1 MRARNYL
8 TADEWRRRL
17 DREMARVLA
26 APDRFHPTVRWWAEW
41 RREWL
46 TERGALD
53 TPPYTTGSRCTEPV
67 VRGAEQ
73 GKLF

>member
-1 MRARNYL
+1 MRRRTYL

-17 DREMARVLA
+17 DECMARVLA
-26 APDRFHPTVRWWAEW
+26 APERFEPAVVWWAEW
-41 RREWL
+41 RRTWL
-46 TERGALD
+46 IERGELD
-53 TPPYTTGSRCTEPV
+53 TPPCTTGSRCTESA

>member
-1 MRARNYL
+1 MRRRTHL

-17 DREMARVLA
+17 DECMAMVLA
-26 APDRFHPTVRWWAEW
+26 APERFAPAVIWWARW

-46 TERGALD
+46 TERGELD
-53 TPPYTTGSRCTEPV
+53 TPSSTTRSRCTEPV